1 MTTQE
6 LQEIVLRSTS
16 ELSDIRRQLT
26 DLAAKE
32 KRAETALRLLRTR
45 LEERLAAFD
54 RDRYK
59 TTDER
64 LQIEALAA
72 EILIFQRL
80 GYELGAAGSQ
90 FILGVSALLEGRNL
104 SALEYF
110 ADFLKSAATNDA
122 NRANASYLAGM
133 ICYNRKDFTQA
144 LEFYESA
151 FRHSPPG
158 NPDWQSKIY
167 VGELLHF
174 LRRSED
180 QIRRV
185 FVEAEETLASVE
197 DTLPIR
203 FQLATLYLKLGNCY
217 VATFLDPKE
226 PNVIVNNSTAI
237 RYYKQARRICP
248 AIPESLLPV
257 VIDYSLAQALILA
270 NSIDTD
276 LRETPQEILAD
287 VFKRL
292 RKIVLTKREEII
304 LAQSFFM
311 LGTCA
316 VYSPTV
322 SKDAGEIYFEYAR
335 HQTLTVPS
343 SVCFY
348 SCITK
353 ELLSREQF
361 IWQIDHYAGELEH
374 QTRRNQT
381 RRR

>member
-1 MTTQE
+1 VTTQE
-6 LQEIVLRSTS
+6 LHDIVLRCTS
-16 ELSDIRRQLT
+16 EISEIRHQLA
-26 DLAAKE
+26 DLTAKE
-32 KRAETALRLLRTR
+32 KRAETAVHLLRTR
-45 LEERLAAFD
+45 LEERLGAFD

-59 TTDER
+59 STDDR

-80 GYELGAAGSQ
+80 GYELGVAGSQ
-90 FILGVSALLEGRNL
+90 FILGVAALLEGRNL
-104 SALEYF
+104 AALECF
-110 ADFLKSAATNDA
+110 ADFLKTAATNDP
-122 NRANASYLAGM
+122 NHRNASYLAGM
-133 ICYNRKDFTQA
+133 ISYNRKDFTQA
-144 LEFYESA
+144 IEFYESA

-167 VGELLHF
+167 VGELLHL
-174 LRRSED
+174 LRRSEE
-180 QIRRV
+180 QIQRV
-185 FVEAEETLASVE
+185 FLEAEEALASAE
-197 DTLPIR
+197 DTLQNR
-203 FQLATLYLKLGNCY
+203 FQRATLYLKLANCY

-226 PNVIVNNSTAI
+226 PNVIVNNTTAI
-237 RYYKQARRICP
+237 RYYKQARRVCP
-248 AIPESLLPV
+248 TLTESLLPV

-270 NSIDTD
+270 NSIDMD
-276 LRETPQEILAD
+276 LRETPAELLAD

-322 SKDAGEIYFEYAR
+322 SKDAAEIYLEYAR

-343 SVCFY
+343 TVCFY

-361 IWQIDHYAGELEH
+361 IWQIDHYASELE
-374 QTRRNQT
+374 RQT